1 LDYYKLRKINKIL
14 KKVNSWKDRISQLT
28 DQELQDKTG
37 EFRERL
43 AQGATLDDILP
54 EAFAVAREADKRVLG
69 MFPYD
74 VQVMGGIV
82 LHQGNVA
89 EMNTGEGKT
98 LTATMPV
105 YLNALEGK
113 GVMVITTNNYLATR
127 DAEEMGQVY
136 RFLGLTIGVPLKVS
150 EDEEILPEVKR
161 EIYKSDVVYTTNTSL
176 GFDYLTENLTA
187 SVDGQFLAD
196 FNYAIVDEIDSVLLD
211 SAQTP
216 LIISGSPRVQSNL
229 YGIIDTL
236 IKTFKEG
243 EDFKVDED
251 KKRVWLTKKGAQSA
265 ESFLGIKNLYDPEHR
280 DLVRHISLALQANK
294 NFIRDKDY
302 VIHPN
307 KRGVKEV
314 VLLDQATGRL
324 MEMTRLQGGL
334 HQAIEAKE
342 GLKLTQETRAMASI
356 TYQNLFKMFRK
367 LGGMTGTGKVA
378 EAEFL
383 DTYAMSVIKIPTNRK
398 KIRQDLPDQIY
409 LTLPEKVFASLEY
422 IKEVHAKG
430 NPVLVFV
437 GSVEMSTLYSN
448 LLLREGIAHN
458 LLNANNAP
466 REAQIISESGQKG
479 AVTVAT
485 SMAGRGTDIKL
496 GPGVAELGGLVVVG
510 TERMMNQRIDLQIR
524 GRSGRQGDPGRTK
537 FFVSLED
544 DLMKNWGP
552 DWIQETY
559 HDYDVD
565 RRIDAT
571 KALTKRKYRNLVERA
586 QNASESSGQASR
598 RMTLEFAESMNI
610 QRDLVYKERDRLIK
624 KEGRL
629 DDIVEQ
635 VVRDVFA
642 QVSKNKDYEEPIA
655 FYRYILDNVSYQVDL
670 LKNHQSFRSN
680 KMKENFLWEIAQ
692 DELETKYKILGTDE
706 VVAQFQRM
714 AILKA
719 IDENWVEQV
728 DYLQQLRTALTGQYT
743 NQKNPLVE
751 FFQEAYQ
758 SFERMKFLSKEQMIR
773 NLLLSRVEINKKGE
787 IVLHFP

>member
-1 LDYYKLRKINKIL
+1 MDYYKLRKINKIL

-251 KKRVWLTKKGAQSA
+251 KKRVWLTKKGAKSA

-342 GLKLTQETRAMASI
+342 GLELTQETRAMASI

-758 SFERMKFLSKEQMIR
+758 SFERMKLLSKEQMIR

>member
-1 LDYYKLRKINKIL
+1 MDYYKLRKINKIL

-342 GLKLTQETRAMASI
+342 GLELTQETRAMASI

-422 IKEVHAKG
+422 IKEVHARG

-610 QRDLVYKERDRLIK
+610 QRDLVYKERDCLIK

-692 DELETKYKILGTDE
+692 DELESKYKILGTDE

-758 SFERMKFLSKEQMIR
+758 SFERMKFLSKEQVIR

>member
-1 LDYYKLRKINKIL
+1 MDYYKLRKINKIL

-342 GLKLTQETRAMASI
+342 GLELTQETRAMASI

-422 IKEVHAKG
+422 IKEVHARG

-559 HDYDVD
+559 HGYDVD

-655 FYRYILDNVSYQVDL
+655 FYRYVLDNVSYQVDL

-758 SFERMKFLSKEQMIR
+758 SFERMKFLSKEQVIR